1 MGILV
6 KNGWRVEV
14 SLVPCA
20 QVEPIRGISPGQSFG
35 LGRERE
41 GPGP

>member
-20 QVEPIRGISPGQSFG
+20 RAEATRGIGLGQSFG
-35 LGRERE
+35 LGREHE
-41 GPGP
+41 GPGL